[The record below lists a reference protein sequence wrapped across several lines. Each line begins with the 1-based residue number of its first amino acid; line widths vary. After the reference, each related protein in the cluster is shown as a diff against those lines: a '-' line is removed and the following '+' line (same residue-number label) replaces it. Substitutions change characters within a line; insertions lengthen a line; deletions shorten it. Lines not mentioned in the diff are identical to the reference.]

1 MRRGVDFAK
10 IYATDLVYIPG
21 CWQLCGNG
29 NCCSFS
35 RQKARFRLLGGQPAQ
50 ELPLLPGEYEYLQRC
65 DLLKQFGDHHHR
77 VVNYAF
83 GSRTMRIETI
93 VSRRPGCACDHATR
107 TTVCRLYPFLP
118 VLDLDGGLKGIE
130 RLGLFEVIE
139 ALEGQERICQVE
151 SMPDGE
157 AEKFMAITR
166 VIASDPRALFYVGAY
181 QIAQNHVRSRLIE
194 LRGNR
199 EADYLSIFEMALFR
213 QRLVDHA
220 ALAVRLTSLAE
231 GLEARHGP
239 LGLDFALA

>member
-1 MRRGVDFAK
+1 
-10 IYATDLVYIPG
+10 
-21 CWQLCGNG
+21 
-29 NCCSFS
+29 
-35 RQKARFRLLGGQPAQ
+35 
-50 ELPLLPGEYEYLQRC
+50 
-65 DLLKQFGDHHHR
+65 
-77 VVNYAF
+77 
-83 GSRTMRIETI
+83 
-93 VSRRPGCACDHATR
+93 
-107 TTVCRLYPFLP
+107 

-157 AEKFMAITR
+157 AEKFMATTR
-166 VIASDPRALFYVGAY
+166 VIASDPRALFYIGAY